1 MENFIF
7 LCIDLSA
14 RFEFVSD
21 VFMVSSTCVCI
32 RLQMLSSTTESIW
45 TLSMPSLS
53 DMVVSTTSLGKNSDL
68 QAPNAAMANYS
79 VVILFGLI
87 ISATYLALHEIWL
100 PLSINN
106 LYFVHLLLSALTQL
120 SYWIPQCLPPTLDYL
135 FGLYFQ

>member
-14 RFEFVSD
+14 RFESVSD

-68 QAPNAAMANYS
+68 
-79 VVILFGLI
+79 
-87 ISATYLALHEIWL
+87 
-100 PLSINN
+100 
-106 LYFVHLLLSALTQL
+106 
-120 SYWIPQCLPPTLDYL
+120 
-135 FGLYFQ
+135 